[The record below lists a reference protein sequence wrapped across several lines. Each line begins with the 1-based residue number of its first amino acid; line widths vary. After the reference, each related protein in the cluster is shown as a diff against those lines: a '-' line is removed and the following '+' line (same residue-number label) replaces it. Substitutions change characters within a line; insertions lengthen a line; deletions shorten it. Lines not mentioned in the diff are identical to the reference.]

1 MPVATTAL
9 AVAGLGMSA
18 AQFISAQKAQKQAN
32 NAATSA
38 ANEFS
43 KIKEQ
48 NAFSAVQVPTLGF
61 DLAQQGID
69 RQTAASVN
77 ALQGVGAEGVIGG
90 IGTVARENNQAE
102 LELASQANEAK
113 YQRDTNQAE
122 AQSLINAREVI
133 RKGDLLETQLEG
145 AQAASAEAR
154 ANKMAAIEGMVGSAG
169 TAVSSGITASK
180 LYRNKKLGGVLNPK
194 TGLIEYPEGTFDE
207 FGNVIKKSKNPLV
220 SGGAETDPW
229 ANTGDNPWQ

>member
-1 MPVATTAL
+1 MPAVTTAL

-18 AQFISAQKAQKQAN
+18 AQYISAQKAQKQAN
-32 NAATSA
+32 QAATSA

-48 NAFSAVQVPTLGF
+48 NAWSAVQVPTLGF

-77 ALQGVGAEGVIGG
+77 ALQGAGAEGVIGG
-90 IGTVARENNQAE
+90 IGTVARENNQSE
-102 LELASQANEAK
+102 LELAAQLDAAK
-113 YQRDTNQAE
+113 YQRDSNQAE
-122 AQSLINAREVI
+122 AQSLINQRKATREE
-133 RKGDLLETQLEG
+133 DLASAKLTG
-145 AQAASAEAR
+145 AQAASTQAQ
-154 ANKMAAIEGMVGSAG
+154 ANKAAAIEGMVGSAG
-169 TAVSSGITASK
+169 TAVSSGITASN
-180 LYRNKKLGGVLNPK
+180 LYKAKKIGGVLNPK

-220 SGGAETDPW
+220 SGGAVTD
-229 ANTGDNPWQ
+229 AEVIK

>member
-122 AQSLINAREVI
+122 AQSLINARKATREGVLAES
-133 RKGDLLETQLEG
+133 KLTG
-145 AQAASAEAR
+145 AQAASAQAG
-154 ANKMAAIEGMVGSAG
+154 ANKMAAIEGMVGSLG

-180 LYRNKKLGGVLNPK
+180 LYKNQKLGGVWDAK
-194 TGLIEYPEGTFDE
+194 TSQWIYPEGTFDAD
-207 FGNVIKKSKNPLV
+207 GNVIKK
-220 SGGAETDPW
+220 
-229 ANTGDNPWQ
+229 

>member
-18 AQFISAQKAQKQAN
+18 AQFLAAQKAQKQAN

-122 AQSLINAREVI
+122 AQSLINARKATREE
-133 RKGDLLETQLEG
+133 DLSLAKLGG
-145 AQAASAEAR
+145 AQAASAQAS
-154 ANKMAAIEGMVGSAG
+154 ANKNAAIEGMLGSLG
-169 TAVSSGITASK
+169 TAVSSGITASD
-180 LYRNKKLGGVLNPK
+180 LYKNQKAGGILNST
-194 TGLIEYPEGTFDE
+194 TGEWTYPEGTLDAN
-207 FGNVIKKSKNPLV
+207 GNIIKKIRK
-220 SGGAETDPW
+220 
-229 ANTGDNPWQ
+229 

>member
-48 NAFSAVQVPTLGF
+48 NAFSAVQVPTF

-102 LELASQANEAK
+102 LELAAQANEAK

-122 AQSLINAREVI
+122 AQSLINQRKATREGVLAES
-133 RKGDLLETQLEG
+133 KLTG
-145 AQAASAEAR
+145 AQAASAQAA

-169 TAVSSGITASK
+169 TAVSSGITASQ
-180 LYRNKKLGGVLNPK
+180 LYKNQKLGGVWNPK
-194 TGLIEYPEGTFDE
+194 TSQWEYPEGTFDAD
-207 FGNVIKKSKNPLV
+207 GNVIKKSKNPLV

>member
-48 NAFSAVQVPTLGF
+48 NAFSAVQVPTF

-122 AQSLINAREVI
+122 AQSLINAREVT

-154 ANKMAAIEGMVGSAG
+154 ANKMAAIEGMVGSLG

-180 LYRNKKLGGVLNPK
+180 LYKNKKLGGVLNPK